1 MGEELEDIFAGFR
14 GDTGAMRREIIA
26 LKTEMGGPLVDEAER
41 AGRAI
46 ERALLRGVAQGK
58 FGFED
63 LKRVALSAMAD
74 IARGALQS
82 GLGAIWGS
90 DGGGAGSGGGG
101 GGGTSLLGAAQG
113 LALALLGAPGR
124 ATGGPVVNSRPYWVG
139 ERGPELF
146 VPTSSGRVEAAGV
159 AGGTNARPLSITVNV
174 QGAAGQDPQRL
185 AQSGRQLARAVRRAV
200 MQGEG

>member
-26 LKTEMGGPLVDEAER
+26 LRAEMGGPLVDEAER

-90 DGGGAGSGGGG
+90 GGGGAGSGGVGG
-101 GGGTSLLGAAQG
+101 GASLLGAAQG

-124 ATGGPVVNSRPYWVG
+124 ATGGPVVNGRPYWVG

-159 AGGTNARPLSITVNV
+159 AGGANARPLSITVNV
-174 QGAAGQDPQRL
+174 HGAAGQDPQRL

>member
-26 LKTEMGGPLVDEAER
+26 LRAEMGGPLVDEAER
-41 AGRAI
+41 AGRTI

-90 DGGGAGSGGGG
+90 GGGVSV
-101 GGGTSLLGAAQG
+101 LGAAQG

-124 ATGGPVVNSRPYWVG
+124 ATGGPVVNGRPYWVG

-146 VPTSSGRVEAAGV
+146 VPTSSGRVEAAGA

-174 QGAAGQDPQRL
+174 QAAAGQDPQRL

>member
-26 LKTEMGGPLVDEAER
+26 LRAEMGGPLVDEAER

-90 DGGGAGSGGGG
+90 GGGGAGRGGAGGGA
-101 GGGTSLLGAAQG
+101 SLLGAAQG

-124 ATGGPVVNSRPYWVG
+124 ATGGPVVNGRPYWVG

-146 VPTSSGRVEAAGV
+146 VPTSNGRVEAAGV

-174 QGAAGQDPQRL
+174 HGAAGQDPQRL

>member
-1 MGEELEDIFAGFR
+1 MGEDLEDIFAGFR
-14 GDTGAMRREIIA
+14 GDTSAMRREIIA
-26 LKTEMGGPLVDEAER
+26 LRAEMGGPLVDEAER

-90 DGGGAGSGGGG
+90 GGGGAGSGGVGG
-101 GGGTSLLGAAQG
+101 GASLLGAAQG

-124 ATGGPVVNSRPYWVG
+124 ATGGPVMNGRPYWVG

-159 AGGTNARPLSITVNV
+159 AGGTNARPLLITVNV

-185 AQSGRQLARAVRRAV
+185 VQSGRQLARAVRRAV